1 MVKCP
6 ECKKEFSYPEMDF
19 RDGKEDTGNQF
30 RFAICSCPACNVCLG
45 FVKV

>member
-6 ECKKEFSYPEMDF
+6 ECQKEFTIPKMDF
-19 RDGKEDTGNQF
+19 HGGKEDTGNQF
-30 RFAICSCPACNVCLG
+30 RYAVCSCPSCNICLG